1 MKEVDARRYFHQII
15 DAISYCHRMNVVHRD
30 LKLENILIN
39 ENDTVKI
46 SDFGLSALVKNEQK
60 DARMLYTTCGTLNYI
75 APEIIKNQGYEG

>member
-1 MKEVDARRYFHQII
+1 
-15 DAISYCHRMNVVHRD
+15 MNVVHRD